1 MTTVEILSGGALT
14 TVQDLGRP
22 GLAALGIG
30 RSGAADRGAAALAN
44 RLVGNS
50 ATSAVLETVL
60 GGLCLRPDRPVVVAA
75 AGTSAGLLVGGRHQ
89 PGHAPVRVPANQVIE
104 IEAPQ
109 VGLRTYLAVAGGFIP
124 PPVLG
129 SRSCDTLAGIGPE
142 PLQTGQ
148 VLTIGS
154 ATAPPGIAV
163 IWAGLPTSPVT
174 LDVSP
179 GPRTDWFDI
188 TTLTVPSWQVAAD
201 LDRVGSRL
209 TGGTVK
215 RIVTADLPSEGVVRG
230 AVQIPPDGRPVLFG
244 ADHPTTGGY
253 PVIAVLTDRSADI
266 AAQLKPGTT
275 VRFRWNRRVR

>member
-1 MTTVEILSGGALT
+1 MTTVEILRTGAAT

-30 RSGAADRGAAALAN
+30 RSGAADQGAAALAN

-50 ATSAVLETVL
+50 PASAVLETVL
-60 GGLCLRPDRPVVVAA
+60 GGLCLRPDRPIVVAA

-89 PGHAPVRVPANQVIE
+89 SGHAPVLVPANRTIE
-104 IEAPQ
+104 IEAPR

-124 PPVLG
+124 RSVLG

-142 PLQTGQ
+142 PLQAGQ
-148 VLTIGS
+148 VLHIGAAIGS
-154 ATAPPGIAV
+154 PGVAV
-163 IWAGLPTSPVT
+163 VWPGLPASPVT

-179 GPRTDWFDI
+179 GPRADWFDI
-188 TTLTVPSWQVAAD
+188 KTLTAPSWEVAAE
-201 LDRVGSRL
+201 LDRIGSRL
-209 TGGTVK
+209 TGGTVE
-215 RIVTADLPSEGVVRG
+215 RVVSAELPSEGVVRG

-253 PVIAVLTDRSADI
+253 PVIAILTDRSADI

-275 VRFRWNRRVR
+275 VRFRWDGRVR